1 MLDRYEL
8 EDVLRTYRV
17 VADTREQAN
26 PRAAERF
33 AALGPGLERA
43 TLDYGDYCAN
53 VTLPDGK
60 HLYDTSTRLSPACIV
75 ERKMSLDEAAAC
87 FTRERERF
95 KREFERAGDAG
106 AKIHLLIEGGSWE
119 KIRRH
124 SYRSRFR
131 PKAFVASLTAWMA
144 RYDVTIIFCEPG
156 TSGALIREILYRD
169 IKERLERGEY
179 G

>member
-1 MLDRYEL
+1 MLDRFDI
-8 EDVLRTYRV
+8 EDILRTYRV

-33 AALGPGLERA
+33 TALGPGLERA

-53 VTLPDGK
+53 VTLPDGRD
-60 HLYDTSTRLSPACIV
+60 LYDISERLSPACIV

-87 FTRERERF
+87 LTRDRERF
-95 KREFERAGDAG
+95 KREIERAGDAG
-106 AKIHLLIEGGSWE
+106 AKIYLLIEGGSWE

-124 SYRSRFR
+124 SYRSRFH

-144 RYDVTIIFCEPG
+144 RYDVSIIFCEPG
-156 TSGALIREILYRD
+156 TSGTLIREILYRD

>member
-1 MLDRYEL
+1 MDRFDI
-8 EDVLRTYRV
+8 EDTLKSYRV
-17 VADTREQAN
+17 IRDTREQLTA
-26 PRAAERF
+26 RATERF
-33 AALGPGLERA
+33 AALGDSLECA

-53 VTLPDGK
+53 ITLPDGRN
-60 HLYDTSTRLSPACIV
+60 LYDTSARIFPACIV

-95 KREFERAGDAG
+95 KREFERAGEAK
-106 AKIHLLIEGGSWE
+106 AKIYLLIEGGSWE

-124 SYRSRFR
+124 SYRSRFK
-131 PKAFVASLTAWMA
+131 PKAFLASLTAWMA
-144 RYDVTIIFCEPG
+144 RYDLTVIFCEPG

>member
-1 MLDRYEL
+1 MLDRFEI
-8 EDVLRTYRV
+8 EDTLRTYRV
-17 VADTREQAN
+17 VADTREQTN

-60 HLYDTSTRLSPACIV
+60 HLYDISARIFPTCIV
-75 ERKMSLDEAAAC
+75 ERKMSLDEMAAC
-87 FTRERERF
+87 LTRNRERF
-95 KREFERAGDAG
+95 KREIERAGESG
-106 AKIHLLIEGGSWE
+106 AKIYLLIEGGSWE
-119 KIRRH
+119 RIRRH
-124 SYRSRFR
+124 SYRSRFNPR
-131 PKAFVASLTAWMA
+131 AFLASLTAWMA
-144 RYDVTIIFCEPG
+144 RYDLTVIFCEPG

>member
-1 MLDRYEL
+1 MLDRFEL
-8 EDVLRTYRV
+8 EDVLQTYRV

-53 VTLPDGK
+53 ITLPDGRD
-60 HLYDTSTRLSPACIV
+60 LYDISVRLSPACIV

-95 KREFERAGDAG
+95 KREFERAGEAK
-106 AKIHLLIEGGSWE
+106 AKIYLLIEGGSWE

-124 SYRSRFR
+124 SYRSRFN
-131 PKAFVASLTAWMA
+131 PKAFLASLTAWMA
-144 RYDVTIIFCEPG
+144 RYDTTIIFCEPG